1 MEGRPGVLKHPSRVL
16 EPESE
21 SGNLIRTFSEP
32 KQDTRSIESGIRN
45 WTGSVSMRSTAAQG
59 DEDHVAGEHVD
70 EVSESEDCEAGKKPQ
85 AGRRFRI
92 VPEPELEDGS
102 GQSRKS

>member
-1 MEGRPGVLKHPSRVL
+1 
-16 EPESE
+16 
-21 SGNLIRTFSEP
+21 
-32 KQDTRSIESGIRN
+32 
-45 WTGSVSMRSTAAQG
+45 MRSTAAQG
-59 DEDHVAGEHVD
+59 DEDHAAGEHVD

-102 GQSRKS
+102 GQFRNRKFGKSGNLGMPEIPEIRKFRIWSVTFWKAADSNFWTRVGSGAQKTP